1 MKETAPQQTT
11 LPTPRTAPEKLLAA
25 AEGIV
30 LREGG
35 HAVTI
40 RGIARASGLNS
51 ALVSYHFGGVDALLA
66 RLVELNVDAVCD
78 AREIC
83 VREALAV
90 RTNASRLEALVRA
103 YLDPLWRTRAIWH
116 PGAART
122 VIRGLMPLVDPTLR
136 RRAVERINL
145 SVEQSQEP
153 LLELL
158 PHLDRDTLQ
167 LRLQLLAGAADELR
181 LRAHEMGLFP
191 LQGATPAGHD
201 EPLRDELMVL
211 ALTSLRAKPSPVS
224 T

>member
-1 MKETAPQQTT
+1 MTVTAAQQIP
-11 LPTPRTAPEKLLAA
+11 LPVPRTAPEKLVAA

-40 RGIARASGLNS
+40 RAIARASGLNS
-51 ALVSYHFGGVDALLA
+51 ALVSYHFGGLEALLA

-78 AREIC
+78 ARATS
-83 VREALAV
+83 VQQALAV
-90 RTNASRLEALVRA
+90 QTRAARLEALVRA
-103 YLDPLWRTRAIWH
+103 YLEPLWRTRATWQ

-122 VIRGLMPLVDPTLR
+122 VIRALMPLVNPTLR
-136 RRAVERINL
+136 RRAVERINR

-153 LLELL
+153 LQALL
-158 PHLDRDTLQ
+158 PHLDHDTLQ

-191 LQGATPAGHD
+191 LQGTVPAGHD
-201 EPLRDELMVL
+201 ETLRDELIAL
-211 ALTSLRAKPSPVS
+211 ALAGLRAGTRPVS
-224 T
+224 R